1 MGMLL
6 EGQLTELPNFTRW
19 QVIAFFLAAFG
30 LVFLAPLFVVGWH
43 GDILVPRS
51 GDLGQAKVQL
61 WAISIALQAVFW
73 LYCLIYLNYNWK
85 QLNAS
90 RHFAKAWHDA
100 AWICIVPAAVLVGY
114 ISVTIRH
121 QSSLPPLSIGS
132 YPITNLRF
140 FGSTGVLI
148 VGIALWQMF
157 VTRSLFLLH
166 WTGLTN
172 SEEKIACLL
181 EFRRKYTWL
190 LFIASLV
197 LALGTLASAA
207 MAAAANAFDTG
218 IFPGEY
224 PVGYGAWYSL
234 LLLIMYFPVQGSYV
248 SLVRS
253 LISDLL
259 GAPPKQVEDLKKWSE
274 NSTKLEGIFGID
286 VSKSSMLGPL
296 LSTLLPLISGWI
308 SKLVTQ

>member
-1 MGMLL
+1 M
-6 EGQLTELPNFTRW
+6 TELPNFTRW
-19 QVIAFFLAAFG
+19 QVVAFFLAAFG

-43 GDILVPRS
+43 GDVLVPRL

-61 WAISIALQAVFW
+61 WVICIALQAVFW
-73 LYCLIYLNYNWK
+73 LYCLVYLYYNWK
-85 QLNAS
+85 QLTGS
-90 RHFAKAWHDA
+90 PYFAEAVRDA
-100 AWICIVPAAVLVGY
+100 AWICIVPGIVLLGFIVSS
-114 ISVTIRH
+114 IFHR
-121 QSSLPPLSIGS
+121 SSLPPPSIGN

-140 FGSTGVLI
+140 FGNTGVLI

-157 VTRSLFLLH
+157 VTRSNFLLH
-166 WTGLTN
+166 WTGLTKPQD
-172 SEEKIACLL
+172 KIACLL
-181 EFRRKYTWL
+181 EFRRKYVWL
-190 LFIASLV
+190 LFIASFV

-207 MAAAANAFDTG
+207 MAAAANAFSKG

-248 SLVRS
+248 SLARS
-253 LISDLL
+253 LISDLV
-259 GAPPKQVEDLKKWSE
+259 GAPPEQVEDLKKWSE

-286 VSKSSMLGPL
+286 MSKTSMLGPF

-308 SKLVTQ
+308 SKLITQ

>member
-1 MGMLL
+1 M
-6 EGQLTELPNFTRW
+6 TELPNFTRW

-43 GDILVPRS
+43 GDILVPRL
-51 GDLGQAKVQL
+51 GDLSQAKVQL
-61 WAISIALQAVFW
+61 WAICIALQAVFW
-73 LYCLIYLNYNWK
+73 LYCLVYLYYNWK
-85 QLNAS
+85 QLNGS
-90 RHFAKAWHDA
+90 PHFGKAVRDA
-100 AWICIVPAAVLVGY
+100 AWICLVPGIVLLAY
-114 ISVTIRH
+114 IASTISHR
-121 QSSLPPLSIGS
+121 STLPPASIGN

-157 VTRSLFLLH
+157 VTRSRFLLY
-166 WTGLTN
+166 WTSLT
-172 SEEKIACLL
+172 SPRDKIACLL
-181 EFRRKYTWL
+181 EFRRKYSWL
-190 LFIASLV
+190 LFIASFV

-207 MAAAANAFDTG
+207 MAAAANAFCKG

-248 SLVRS
+248 SLARG
-253 LISDLL
+253 LISDMV
-259 GAPPKQVEDLKKWSE
+259 GAPPEQVEDLKKWSE
-274 NSTKLEGIFGID
+274 NSMKLEGIFGID
-286 VSKSSMLGPL
+286 MSKTSMLGPL